1 MDRWIDDPVPREV
14 TSSPSEAA
22 GSSSLAWRRECSG
35 QRRCAYTRH
44 AGSLDVPVE
53 ARHGEV
59 VTTDAERLSRLEGA
73 YEHLATKADVAN
85 LKSDIAQL
93 EARLTAA
100 MTSQTRWLVGF
111 VLSAAAAAAGVI
123 IAVDQLAG

>member
-1 MDRWIDDPVPREV
+1 
-14 TSSPSEAA
+14 
-22 GSSSLAWRRECSG
+22 
-35 QRRCAYTRH
+35 
-44 AGSLDVPVE
+44 LDVPAE
-53 ARHGEV
+53 ARQGEV
-59 VTTDAERLSRLEGA
+59 VSSDAERLSRLEGA

-100 MTSQTRWLVGF
+100 MTSQTRWLAGF
-111 VLSAAAAAAGVI
+111 VLAAAAAAAGVI